1 MSTQDTEVRAGS
13 RGPHKLGR
21 AMGHSHESSE
31 IAADRTTP
39 SCQLLTVRKVARL
52 LSLHPRTI
60 WRLAGLAEAGLD
72 DFPKPIRLATKT
84 VRWRLR
90 DIEGYL
96 ARLAGEGDHG
106 NS

>member
-1 MSTQDTEVRAGS
+1 MKNQDTEVRGES

-21 AMGHSHESSE
+21 AMGHSHESRE
-31 IAADRTTP
+31 MTADRTPP
-39 SCQLLTVRKVARL
+39 SCQLLTVRKVACL

-72 DFPKPIRLATKT
+72 DFPKPIRLAAKT

-106 NS
+106 DS